1 MIPPSG
7 HLTYPY
13 VASPQSSCP
22 RFYPLS
28 PVSTDLLLLTH
39 GQPSFSS
46 SSLCFLLSSFS
57 RLFLQASSHSLPRLP
72 SSPVPSFSTTTSQ
85 KPLIYQF
92 LLSEGSKF
100 RNHIELLAILGFL
113 STFS

>member
-1 MIPPSG
+1 MSSSSSSSLVLYLPAGPRHPIPP
-7 HLTYPY
+7 H
-13 VASPQSSCP
+13 SSII
-22 RFYPLS
+22 FSPLS

-57 RLFLQASSHSLPRLP
+57 RLFLQAFSHSLPCLP
-72 SSPVPSFSTTTSQ
+72 SSPFPSFSTTTSQ

-92 LLSEGSKF
+92 PLSEGSKF
-100 RNHIELLAILGFL
+100 HNH
-113 STFS
+113 

>member
-1 MIPPSG
+1 MIPASV

-13 VASPQSSCP
+13 VVSPQSSCP
-22 RFYPLS
+22 RFCPLS
-28 PVSTDLLLLTH
+28 PVSTDLLLLAH

-57 RLFLQASSHSLPRLP
+57 RLFLQAPSYSLPCLP
-72 SSPVPSFSTTTSQ
+72 SSPFPSFSTTTSQ

-92 LLSEGSKF
+92 PLSEGSKF
-100 RNHIELLAILGFL
+100 HNHIELWPY
-113 STFS
+113 